1 AVMVERGRLHEVH
14 ADDPDV
20 AAEIYESALAVD
32 VRSAPAVLPVLRRL
46 HEQQQRWLD
55 LVRALRREAERT
67 SDPETR
73 AAALYRIGRVHAER
87 LGNLAEAVAALE
99 ASTQAVPRAATLQAL
114 AELHARRGQEA
125 ALASTLTDLV
135 ELVPDDRERLGLL
148 LRLGQLCHEQL
159 QDSEAAITALEAARA
174 LAPADPPVLDLL

>member
-1 AVMVERGRLHEVH
+1 LIKALEHTDRRLQDWDALSTDLAALADAVQGDPPLRAAVMVERGRLHEVH

-46 HEQQQRWLD
+46 HEQQRWLD

-73 AAALYRIGRVHAER
+73 AAALYRIGRVHA
-87 LGNLAEAVAALE
+87 
-99 ASTQAVPRAATLQAL
+99 
-114 AELHARRGQEA
+114 
-125 ALASTLTDLV
+125 
-135 ELVPDDRERLGLL
+135 
-148 LRLGQLCHEQL
+148 
-159 QDSEAAITALEAARA
+159 
-174 LAPADPPVLDLL
+174 